1 LLTLL
6 VVPALFKFCFKL
18 DSKLRKIYERE
29 KLN

>member
-1 LLTLL
+1 
-6 VVPALFKFCFKL
+6 PALFKFCFKL